1 MQRES
6 GPVVAIIVAA
16 GAGERMGGMQK
27 AFAPLLGRM
36 MIAYSLQAMEDTDD
50 VVHIVAVVAGDGVGA
65 AEDLISS
72 MNLRKGSAVCAGG
85 ATRRDSVLA
94 GLRASPPSELIIVH
108 DGARPCITPDL
119 VVRGIAA
126 ARATGAAIP
135 AVPVNDTIKEVG
147 PGGLIIRT
155 SERSRL
161 YAAQTPQVFA
171 TELLKKA
178 HAEASADLLLDDA
191 SLFESLGWPVHVF
204 EGDPS
209 NLKVTRPIDIA
220 LAETVLRE
228 RGVRRPDD
236 AGEMD

>member
-1 MQRES
+1 MLRES

-16 GAGERMGGMQK
+16 GAGERMGGVQK
-27 AFAPLLGRM
+27 AFTPLLGRM

-50 VVHIVAVVAGDGVGA
+50 VDHIVAVVASDGVGA
-65 AEDLISS
+65 AEDLIAL
-72 MNLRKGSAVCAGG
+72 MNLGKVSAVCAGG

-94 GLRASPPSELIIVH
+94 GLRASSPSELTVVH

-119 VVRGIAA
+119 VARGIAA

-135 AVPVNDTIKEVG
+135 AVAVNDTIKEVG
-147 PGGLIIRT
+147 PGGLIVRT
-155 SERSRL
+155 PERSRL

-171 TELLKKA
+171 TELLRKA
-178 HAEASADLLLDDA
+178 HAEAPADLLLDDA

-204 EGDPS
+204 EGDAS

-220 LAETVLRE
+220 LAEAVLRE

-236 AGEMD
+236 ADGTD